1 MNSSSRIGR
10 SNSELQTSRSSL
22 RYTKNNSP
30 EQSSRAWANLPPPT
44 PLHHH
49 PKPQTKVPVLYYLSK
64 NGHLQHPHFIEVP
77 LSSHSLHLRGTHS
90 HLRTCFVLI
99 MFIHFCLTFY
109 YACLDVINRL
119 NSLRGTAMPSMY
131 SWSSKRYTYLYIH
144 CLYEF
149 EC

>member
-30 EQSSRAWANLPPPT
+30 EQNSRAWANLPPTT

-49 PKPQTKVPVLYYLSK
+49 SKPQTKVPVLYYLSK

-77 LSSHSLHLRGTHS
+77 LSSHSLRLRGTHS
-90 HLRTCFVLI
+90 HLRTCFVQIFTIFFYILLCLFRCHQPLELSSWYSHAFYVLLVFKTVRLLI
-99 MFIHFCLTFY
+99 LQY
-109 YACLDVINRL
+109 
-119 NSLRGTAMPSMY
+119 
-131 SWSSKRYTYLYIH
+131 

-149 EC
+149 YC